1 MPIMAARHYNEGKLV
16 RELGPDDI
24 IPEDC
29 DDSDFFWLGLYEP
42 TPDELAGIAKR
53 FGLHPLA
60 VEDALKSKQLPKVE
74 IYGDQLFVI
83 AATARQEGDTIQSG
97 ETAIFLGRHFAVT
110 VRHGSARAHTE
121 VRAKLESLPHKLAH
135 GPDYVL
141 YAILDFVIDGYF
153 PVIDAIEDRLLLVEE
168 SVMDTPL
175 DAAEI
180 RHLYAQRHE
189 IIRFQRLVGMMK
201 EVAGRLAT
209 EEDLPNIDAAVRPFF
224 RDIWDHVQRAEF
236 RLTGLRDIAASVIET
251 NGMLEQQRQ
260 GVITRQLAAWAAIL
274 AVPTAIAGIYGM
286 NFEHMPELGW
296 TFGYPLAIALMAGI
310 CGLLY
315 WRFRAIGW
323 L

>member
-1 MPIMAARHYNEGKLV
+1 MPIKAARVYHDGKLV
-16 RELGPDDI
+16 RELGADEA

-29 DDSDFFWLGLYEP
+29 DDGDFFWLGLYEP
-42 TPDELAGIAKR
+42 TPGELAAIAKR

-60 VEDALKSKQLPKVE
+60 VEDALKANQLPKVE
-74 IYGDQLFVI
+74 AYGDQLFVI
-83 AATARQEGDTIQSG
+83 TRTANLEGDTIQPG
-97 ETAIFLGRHFAVT
+97 ETAFFLGPHFFVS
-110 VRHGSARAHTE
+110 VRHGSARTHTD
-121 VRAKLESLPHKLAH
+121 VRARLETLPAKLAH

-141 YAILDFVIDGYF
+141 YAILDFIVDGYF
-153 PVIDAIEDRLLLVEE
+153 PVIDAIEDRMLLVED

-201 EVAGRLAT
+201 EVANSLAT
-209 EEDLPNIDAAVRPFF
+209 DDDLPNIDAAVRPFF

-236 RLTGLRDIAASVIET
+236 RLSGLRDIAASVIET

-296 TFGYPLAIALMAGI
+296 TFGYPLIVGTMATI
-310 CGLLY
+310 CAGLY
-315 WRFRAIGW
+315 WRFKSIGW

>member
-1 MPIMAARHYNEGKLV
+1 MPIMAARVYHDGKLV
-16 RELGPDDI
+16 RDLGPDEA

-29 DDSDFFWLGLYEP
+29 ANGDFFWLGLYEP
-42 TPDELAGIAKR
+42 THGELEGIARR

-60 VEDALKSKQLPKVE
+60 VDDALKANQLPKVE
-74 IYGDQLFVI
+74 VYGDQLFVI
-83 AATARQEGDTIQSG
+83 ARTANLDSDIIHLG
-97 ETAIFLGRHFAVT
+97 ETAFFLGPHFIVS
-110 VRHGSARAHTE
+110 VRHGSARAHSD
-121 VRAKLESLPHKLAH
+121 VRARLESLPAKLSH

-141 YAILDFVIDGYF
+141 HAILDFIVDGYF
-153 PVIDAIEDRLLLVEE
+153 PVIDAIEDRMLVVED

-189 IIRFQRLVGMMK
+189 SIRFAGMMK

-209 EEDLPNIDAAVRPFF
+209 DDDLPNIDDPVRPFF
-224 RDIWDHVQRAEF
+224 RDIFDHVQRAEF

-286 NFEHMPELGW
+286 NFAHMPELSW
-296 TFGYPLAIALMAGI
+296 TFGYPFAVGLMASI
-310 CGLLY
+310 CATLY
-315 WRFRAIGW
+315 WRFKSIGW

>member
-1 MPIMAARHYNEGKLV
+1 MPIMAARVYHDGKLV
-16 RELGPDDI
+16 RDIGPDEA

-29 DDSDFFWLGLYEP
+29 DNGDFFWLGLYEP
-42 TPDELAGIAKR
+42 TPGELEGIAKR

-60 VEDALKSKQLPKVE
+60 VEDALKANQLPKVE
-74 IYGDQLFVI
+74 AYGDQLFVI
-83 AATARQEGDTIQSG
+83 TRTANLDADTIHPG
-97 ETAIFLGRHFAVT
+97 ETAFFLGPHFFVS
-110 VRHGSARAHTE
+110 VRHGSARTHTDI
-121 VRAKLESLPHKLAH
+121 RARLETLPGKLAH

-141 YAILDFVIDGYF
+141 YAVL
-153 PVIDAIEDRLLLVEE
+153 DAIEDRMLLVEE

-180 RHLYAQRHE
+180 RHLYSQRHE

-209 EEDLPNIDAAVRPFF
+209 DEDLPNVDRAVRPFY

-260 GVITRQLAAWAAIL
+260 GMITRQLAAWAAIL

-296 TFGYPLAIALMAGI
+296 TFGYPLVVGTIAVI
-310 CGLLY
+310 CALLF
-315 WRFRAIGW
+315 WRFKRIGW

>member
-1 MPIMAARHYNEGKLV
+1 MPIMAARVYHDGKLV
-16 RELGPDDI
+16 RELGPDEA

-29 DDSDFFWLGLYEP
+29 DQGDFFWLGLYEP
-42 TPDELAGIAKR
+42 TPGELGGIAKR

-60 VEDALKSKQLPKVE
+60 VEDALKANQLPKVE
-74 IYGDQLFVI
+74 AYGDQLFLI
-83 AATARQEGDTIQSG
+83 TRTANLDGDTIQPG
-97 ETAIFLGRHFAVT
+97 ETAFFIGPHFFVS
-110 VRHGSARAHTE
+110 VRHGSARTHTD
-121 VRAKLESLPHKLAH
+121 VRARLETLPAKLAH

-141 YAILDFVIDGYF
+141 YAVLDFIVDGYF
-153 PVIDAIEDRLLLVEE
+153 PVVDAIEERMLSMED

-180 RHLYAQRHE
+180 RHLYSQRHE

-209 EEDLPNIDAAVRPFF
+209 DDDLPNIDQAVRPFF
-224 RDIWDHVQRAEF
+224 RDIWDHVQRAEY
-236 RLTGLRDIAASVIET
+236 RLVGLRDIAASVIET

-260 GVITRQLAAWAAIL
+260 GMITRQLAAWAAIL

-286 NFEHMPELGW
+286 NFDHMPELRW
-296 TFGYPLAIALMAGI
+296 AFGYPLIVGAMGTI
-310 CGLLY
+310 CASLY
-315 WRFRAIGW
+315 WRFRHIGW

>member
-1 MPIMAARHYNEGKLV
+1 MPIMAARLYHDGRLV
-16 RELGPDDI
+16 RDLGPDEA
-24 IPEDC
+24 IPDDC
-29 DDSDFFWLGLYEP
+29 DAGDFFWLGLYEP
-42 TPDELAGIAKR
+42 TPDDLEAIARR

-60 VEDALKSKQLPKVE
+60 VEDALKANQLPKVE
-74 IYGDQLFVI
+74 VYGDQLFVV
-83 AATARQEGDTIQSG
+83 ARTGNLDGDRIEPG
-97 ETAIFLGRHFAVT
+97 ETAFFLGRHYIVS
-110 VRHGSARAHTE
+110 VRHGSARAHSD
-121 VRAKLESLPHKLAH
+121 VRARLETQPARLAH

-141 YAILDFVIDGYF
+141 HAILDFIVDGYF
-153 PVIDAIEDRLLLVEE
+153 PVIDAIEDRMLLVED

-201 EVAGRLAT
+201 EVAGRLAAD
-209 EEDLPNIDAAVRPFF
+209 ELPHVDEAVRPFF
-224 RDIWDHVQRAEF
+224 RDIWDHVQRAEY
-236 RLTGLRDIAASVIET
+236 RLTGLRDIAVGVIET
-251 NGMLEQQRQ
+251 NGLLEQQRQ

-286 NFEHMPELGW
+286 NFDHMPELGW
-296 TFGYPLAIALMAGI
+296 TFGYPAVLALIAGI

-315 WRFRAIGW
+315 WRFKHIGW

>member
-1 MPIMAARHYNEGKLV
+1 MPIMAARHYHDGALV
-16 RELGPDDI
+16 RDLGADEAIPDD
-24 IPEDC
+24 C
-29 DDSDFFWLGLYEP
+29 DAGDFFWLGLYEP
-42 TPDELAGIAKR
+42 TPGELEAIARR

-60 VEDALKSKQLPKVE
+60 VEDALKANQLPKVE
-74 IYGDQLFVI
+74 VYGDQLFVVARTGHLDGDRI
-83 AATARQEGDTIQSG
+83 APG
-97 ETAIFLGRHFAVT
+97 ETAFFLGRHYIVT
-110 VRHGSARAHTE
+110 VRHGSARAHSE
-121 VRAKLESLPHKLAH
+121 VRARLETQPARLAH

-141 YAILDFVIDGYF
+141 HAVLDFIVDGYF
-153 PVIDAIEDRLLLVEE
+153 PVIDAIEDRMLLVED

-201 EVAGRLAT
+201 DVAGRLAAD
-209 EEDLPNIDAAVRPFF
+209 DLPHIDEAVRPFF

-236 RLTGLRDIAASVIET
+236 RLTGLRDIAAGVIET
-251 NGMLEQQRQ
+251 NGLLEQQRQ

-286 NFEHMPELGW
+286 NFDHMPELGW
-296 TFGYPLAIALMAGI
+296 TFGYPFVLALIAGI

-315 WRFRAIGW
+315 WRFKHIGW

>member
-1 MPIMAARHYNEGKLV
+1 MPIMAARVYHDGKLV
-16 RELGPDDI
+16 RELGPDEA

-29 DDSDFFWLGLYEP
+29 AAGDFFWLGLYEP
-42 TPDELAGIAKR
+42 TPTELAGIAKR

-60 VEDALKSKQLPKVE
+60 VEDALKANQLPKVE
-74 IYGDQLFVI
+74 AYGDQLFI
-83 AATARQEGDTIQSG
+83 ITRTANLDGDTIQPG
-97 ETAIFLGRHFAVT
+97 ETAFFIGPHFFVS
-110 VRHGSARAHTE
+110 VRHGSARTHTD
-121 VRAKLESLPHKLAH
+121 VRAKLESLPAKLAH

-141 YAILDFVIDGYF
+141 YAVLDFIVDGYF
-153 PVIDAIEDRLLLVEE
+153 PVVDAIEDRMLAVEE

-180 RHLYAQRHE
+180 RHLYSQRHE

-209 EEDLPNIDAAVRPFF
+209 DDDLPNVDSAVRPFF

-236 RLTGLRDIAASVIET
+236 RLNGLRDIAASVIET

-260 GVITRQLAAWAAIL
+260 GMITRQLAAWAAIL

-286 NFEHMPELGW
+286 NFDHMPELRW
-296 TFGYPLAIALMAGI
+296 TFGYPMVVGIIAVI
-310 CGLLY
+310 CALLF
-315 WRFRAIGW
+315 WRFKRIGW

>member
-1 MPIMAARHYNEGKLV
+1 
-16 RELGPDDI
+16 
-24 IPEDC
+24 
-29 DDSDFFWLGLYEP
+29 
-42 TPDELAGIAKR
+42 
-53 FGLHPLA
+53 A
-60 VEDALKSKQLPKVE
+60 VEDALKANQLPKVE
-74 IYGDQLFVI
+74 AYGDQLFVI
-83 AATARQEGDTIQSG
+83 ARTANLDADTIHPG
-97 ETAIFLGRHFAVT
+97 ETAFFLGPHFFVS
-110 VRHGSARAHTE
+110 VRHGSARTHTDI
-121 VRAKLESLPHKLAH
+121 RARLETLPAKLAH

-141 YAILDFVIDGYF
+141 YAVLDFIVDGYF
-153 PVIDAIEDRLLLVEE
+153 PVIDAIEDRMLAVEE

-180 RHLYAQRHE
+180 RHLYSQRHE

-209 EEDLPNIDAAVRPFF
+209 DDDLPNVDPAVRPFF

-251 NGMLEQQRQ
+251 NGMLEQQRK

-296 TFGYPLAIALMAGI
+296 TFGYPLVVGAIAVI
-310 CGLLY
+310 CALLF
-315 WRFRAIGW
+315 WRFKRIGW

>member
-1 MPIMAARHYNEGKLV
+1 MPIKAARLYNDGKLV
-16 RELGPDDI
+16 RELGPNEA
-24 IPEDC
+24 IPDHC
-29 DDSDFFWLGLYEP
+29 DPGDFFWLGLFEP
-42 TPDELAGIAKR
+42 TPDELGGIAKR

-60 VEDALKSKQLPKVE
+60 VEDALKAKQLPKVE
-74 IYGDQLFVI
+74 VYGDQLFVI
-83 AATARQEGDTIQSG
+83 AATGTLDGDTIQSG

-121 VRAKLESLPHKLAH
+121 VRQRLETLPAKLAH

-141 YAILDFVIDGYF
+141 YAILDFIIDGYF
-153 PVIDAIEDRLLLVEE
+153 PVVDAIEDRLLLVEE

-175 DAAEI
+175 DAGEI

-189 IIRFQRLVGMMK
+189 IIRFQRIVGLMKDVAARLVG
-201 EVAGRLAT
+201 AA
-209 EEDLPNIDAAVRPFF
+209 DLPWIDDAVRPYF
-224 RDIWDHVQRAEF
+224 RDVWDHVQRAEF
-236 RLTGLRDIAASVIET
+236 RLSGLREVAGSVVDT
-251 NGMLEQQRQ
+251 NSLLEQQRQ
-260 GVITRQLAAWAAIL
+260 GAITRQLAAWAAIL

-296 TFGYPLAIALMAGI
+296 TFGYPFAIALMASI

-315 WRFRAIGW
+315 WRFRTIRW

>member
-1 MPIMAARHYNEGKLV
+1 MPIVAARHYHHGKLV
-16 RELGPDDI
+16 RDLGPNDV

-29 DDSDFFWLGLYEP
+29 EDSDFFWLGLFEP
-42 TPDELAGIAKR
+42 TPEELGGIARR

-60 VEDALKSKQLPKVE
+60 VEDALKARQLPKVE
-74 IYGDQLFVI
+74 VYGDQLFVI
-83 AATARQEGDTIQSG
+83 ASTGNLDGDTIQSG

-121 VRAKLESLPHKLAH
+121 VRARLETLPAKLAH

-141 YAILDFVIDGYF
+141 YAILNFIVDGYF
-153 PVIDAIEDRLLLVEE
+153 PVIDGIEDRLLLVEE

-175 DAAEI
+175 DAEEI
-180 RHLYAQRHE
+180 RHLYGQRHE
-189 IIRFQRLVGMMK
+189 IIRFQRIVGLMKDVANRLVG
-201 EVAGRLAT
+201 AD
-209 EEDLPNIDAAVRPFF
+209 DLPWIDDAVRPYF

-236 RLTGLRDIAASVIET
+236 RLQGLREIAASVVDT
-251 NGMLEQQRQ
+251 NSLLEQQRQ

-286 NFEHMPELGW
+286 NFEHMPELSW
-296 TFGYPLAIALMAGI
+296 TFGYPFAVGLMGGI
-310 CGLLY
+310 CSLLY
-315 WRFRAIGW
+315 WRFKSIGW

>member
-1 MPIMAARHYNEGKLV
+1 MPIMAARVYHDGKLV
-16 RELGPDDI
+16 RDI
-24 IPEDC
+24 GVDEEIPEDC
-29 DDSDFFWLGLYEP
+29 DDGDFFWLGLYEP
-42 TPDELAGIAKR
+42 TPGELEGIAKR

-60 VEDALKSKQLPKVE
+60 VEDALKANQLPKVE
-74 IYGDQLFVI
+74 AYGDQLFVI
-83 AATARQEGDTIQSG
+83 TRTANLDGDIIEPG
-97 ETAIFLGRHFAVT
+97 ETAFFLGPHFLVS
-110 VRHGSARAHTE
+110 VRHGSARAHTD
-121 VRAKLESLPHKLAH
+121 VRARLESLPAKLAH

-141 YAILDFVIDGYF
+141 YAVLDFIVDGYF
-153 PVIDAIEDRLLLVEE
+153 PVVDAIEDRMLLVED

-201 EVAGRLAT
+201 DVAGRLAT
-209 EEDLPNIDAAVRPFF
+209 EDDLPNIDPTVRPFF

-286 NFEHMPELGW
+286 NFHHMPELGW
-296 TFGYPLAIALMAGI
+296 TFGYPLIVGTMATI
-310 CGLLY
+310 CLTLY
-315 WRFRAIGW
+315 WRFKRIGW

>member
-1 MPIMAARHYNEGKLV
+1 MPIMAARLYHDGKLV
-16 RELGPDDI
+16 RDLGPDEA
-24 IPEDC
+24 IPDDC
-29 DDSDFFWLGLYEP
+29 DTGDFFWLGLYEP
-42 TPDELAGIAKR
+42 TPGELAGIAKR

-60 VEDALKSKQLPKVE
+60 VEDALKANQLPKVE
-74 IYGDQLFVI
+74 TYGDQLFLI
-83 AATARQEGDTIQSG
+83 TRTANLDGDTIQPG
-97 ETAIFLGRHFAVT
+97 ETAFFVGPHFFVS
-110 VRHGSARAHTE
+110 VRHGSARTHTD
-121 VRAKLESLPHKLAH
+121 VRTRLESLPAKLAH

-141 YAILDFVIDGYF
+141 YAVLDFIVDGYF
-153 PVIDAIEDRLLLVEE
+153 PVIDAIEERMLGVED

-175 DAAEI
+175 DASEI
-180 RHLYAQRHE
+180 RHLYKQRHE

-209 EEDLPNIDAAVRPFF
+209 DDDLPNIDPAVRPFY
-224 RDIWDHVQRAEF
+224 RDVWDHVQRAEY

-286 NFEHMPELGW
+286 NFRFMPELDW
-296 TFGYPLAIALMAGI
+296 RWGYPVVWLVILTA
-310 CGLLY
+310 CVLLY
-315 WRFRAIGW
+315 RGFKRNGW

>member
-1 MPIMAARHYNEGKLV
+1 MPIMAARHYNNGQLV

-24 IPEDC
+24 ISDDC
-29 DDSDFFWLGLYEP
+29 DADDFFWLGLYEP
-42 TPDELAGIAKR
+42 TPGELEAIAKR

-60 VEDALKSKQLPKVE
+60 VEDALKANQLPKVE
-74 IYGDQLFVI
+74 AYGDQLFVI
-83 AATARQEGDTIQSG
+83 ARTANLEGDTIEPG
-97 ETAIFLGRHFAVT
+97 ETAIFAGPHFLVS
-110 VRHGSARAHTE
+110 VRHGSARTHTA
-121 VRAKLESLPHKLAH
+121 VRSRLESLPAKLAH

-141 YAILDFVIDGYF
+141 YAILDFIIDGYF
-153 PVIDAIEDRLLLVEE
+153 PVIDAIEDRMLLLEE

-175 DAAEI
+175 DAVEI

-189 IIRFQRLVGMMK
+189 IIRFQRLVGLMK

-209 EEDLPNIDAAVRPFF
+209 DDDLPNIDAAVRPFF

-236 RLTGLRDIAASVIET
+236 RLTSLRDIAASVIET
-251 NGMLEQQRQ
+251 NGLLEQQRQ

-286 NFEHMPELGW
+286 NFDFMPELGW
-296 TFGYPLAIALMAGI
+296 KLGYPYAL
-310 CGLLY
+310 GLIFGGSALVF
-315 WRFRAIGW
+315 WRFKHIGW

>member
-1 MPIMAARHYNEGKLV
+1 M
-16 RELGPDDI
+16 
-24 IPEDC
+24 
-29 DDSDFFWLGLYEP
+29 
-42 TPDELAGIAKR
+42 
-53 FGLHPLA
+53 
-60 VEDALKSKQLPKVE
+60 
-74 IYGDQLFVI
+74 
-83 AATARQEGDTIQSG
+83 
-97 ETAIFLGRHFAVT
+97 
-110 VRHGSARAHTE
+110 
-121 VRAKLESLPHKLAH
+121 
-135 GPDYVL
+135 
-141 YAILDFVIDGYF
+141 LDFIVDGYF
-153 PVIDAIEDRLLLVEE
+153 PVVDAIEDRMLLVEE

-180 RHLYAQRHE
+180 RHLYSQRHE

-209 EEDLPNIDAAVRPFF
+209 EDDLPNIDAAVRPFF

-236 RLTGLRDIAASVIET
+236 RLAGLRDIAASVIET

-296 TFGYPLAIALMAGI
+296 TFGYPLIVGAMAGI
-310 CGLLY
+310 CLSLY
-315 WRFRAIGW
+315 WRFKHIGW

>member
-1 MPIMAARHYNEGKLV
+1 MPIMAARVYHDGKLV
-16 RELGPDDI
+16 RELGADEA

-29 DDSDFFWLGLYEP
+29 ADGDFFWLGLYEP
-42 TPDELAGIAKR
+42 TPGELAGIAKR

-60 VEDALKSKQLPKVE
+60 VEDALKANQLPKVE
-74 IYGDQLFVI
+74 AYGDQLFLI
-83 AATARQEGDTIQSG
+83 TRTANLDGDTIQPG
-97 ETAIFLGRHFAVT
+97 ETAFFLGPHFFVS
-110 VRHGSARAHTE
+110 VRHGSARTHTD
-121 VRAKLESLPHKLAH
+121 VRARLETLPAKLAH

-141 YAILDFVIDGYF
+141 YAILDFIVDGYF
-153 PVIDAIEDRLLLVEE
+153 PVIDAIEDRMLLVED

-175 DAAEI
+175 DASEI

-189 IIRFQRLVGMMK
+189 IIRFQRFVGMMK
-201 EVAGRLAT
+201 EVANSLAT
-209 EEDLPNIDAAVRPFF
+209 DDDLPNIDPAVRPFF

-236 RLTGLRDIAASVIET
+236 RLSGLRDIAASVIET

-296 TFGYPLAIALMAGI
+296 TFGYPLIVGAMATI
-310 CGLLY
+310 CAGLY
-315 WRFRAIGW
+315 WRFKSIGW

>member
-1 MPIMAARHYNEGKLV
+1 MPIMAARLYNQGKLV
-16 RELGPDDI
+16 RDIGPEEA
-24 IPEDC
+24 IPDQCAEG
-29 DDSDFFWLGLYEP
+29 DFFWLGLYEP
-42 TPDELAGIAKR
+42 TAAELQGIAAR

-60 VEDALKSKQLPKVE
+60 VEDALKANQLPKADV
-74 IYGDQLFVI
+74 YGDQLFVI
-83 AATARQEGDTIQSG
+83 ARTANLDADTIQPG
-97 ETAIFLGRHFAVT
+97 ETAFFLGRHFIVS
-110 VRHGSARAHTE
+110 VRHGSARGHAE
-121 VRAKLESLPHKLAH
+121 VRARLEASPTLLGH

-141 YAILDFVIDGYF
+141 HAILDFIVDGYF
-153 PVIDAIEDRLLLVEE
+153 PVIDAIEDRMLLLEE

-175 DAAEI
+175 DADEI

-189 IIRFQRLVGMMK
+189 IIRFQRLAGLMK
-201 EVAGRLAT
+201 DVTWKLAT
-209 EEDLPNIDAAVRPFF
+209 TPLPCIDDPVRPFF
-224 RDIWDHVQRAEF
+224 RDVWDHVQRAEF

-251 NGMLEQQRQ
+251 NGLLEQQRQ

-296 TFGYPLAIALMAGI
+296 TFGYPFALALMGGI

-315 WRFRAIGW
+315 WRFKSIGW

>member
-1 MPIMAARHYNEGKLV
+1 MTIVAARHYHRGKLV
-16 RELGPDDI
+16 RELGPNDI

-29 DDSDFFWLGLYEP
+29 EDDEFFWLGLYEP
-42 TPDELAGIAKR
+42 TAEELGGIAKR

-60 VEDALKSKQLPKVE
+60 VEDALKAKQLPKVE

-83 AATARQEGDTIQSG
+83 AATGNLDGDTIQSG

-110 VRHGSARAHTE
+110 VRHGSARAHTD
-121 VRAKLESLPHKLAH
+121 VRARLEALPHKLAH

-141 YAILDFVIDGYF
+141 YAVLDFIVDGYF

-175 DAAEI
+175 DAQEI
-180 RHLYAQRHE
+180 RHLYGQRHE
-189 IIRFQRLVGMMK
+189 IIRFQRIVGLMKDVANRLVG
-201 EVAGRLAT
+201 AD
-209 EEDLPNIDAAVRPFF
+209 DLPWIDDAVRPYF

-236 RLTGLRDIAASVIET
+236 RLSGLREIAGSVVDT
-251 NGMLEQQRQ
+251 NSLLEQQRQ

-286 NFEHMPELGW
+286 NFHLMPELGW
-296 TFGYPLAIALMAGI
+296 KYGYPFALALIFGGSGALF
-310 CGLLY
+310 
-315 WRFRAIGW
+315 WRFKRIGW

>member
-1 MPIMAARHYNEGKLV
+1 MPIMAARVYHDGKLV
-16 RELGPDDI
+16 RDIGPDEEL
-24 IPEDC
+24 PEDC
-29 DDSDFFWLGLYEP
+29 DDGDFFWLGLYEP
-42 TPDELAGIAKR
+42 TPGELEGIARR

-60 VEDALKSKQLPKVE
+60 VEDALKANQLPKIE
-74 IYGDQLFVI
+74 AYGDQLFVI
-83 AATARQEGDTIQSG
+83 TRTANLDADTIHPG
-97 ETAIFLGRHFAVT
+97 ETAFFLGSHFFVS
-110 VRHGSARAHTE
+110 VRHGSARTHTD
-121 VRAKLESLPHKLAH
+121 VRARLESLPAKLAH

-141 YAILDFVIDGYF
+141 YAVLDFIVDGYF
-153 PVIDAIEDRLLLVEE
+153 PVVDASEDRMLLVEE

-180 RHLYAQRHE
+180 RHLYSQRHE

-201 EVAGRLAT
+201 DVAGRLAT
-209 EEDLPNIDAAVRPFF
+209 EEDLPNIDPAVRPFF

-236 RLTGLRDIAASVIET
+236 RLAGLRDIAASVIET

-296 TFGYPLAIALMAGI
+296 TFGYPLIVGAMAAICLA
-310 CGLLY
+310 LY
-315 WRFRAIGW
+315 WRFKHIGW